1 MRTAME
7 LTLFTLLH
15 LLVFVYWLGGDV
27 GVFYA
32 STLLTDEKR
41 DAAGRLAAGKIVA
54 DVDLAPRFC
63 LLLALPTG
71 LALAAVKGWMQIDAV
86 WLVAAFIAAFA
97 WIYLVVQLHIR
108 HAGMEAMKR
117 LDTVLRALFLAG
129 LAIAGIGGL
138 IGVFSIPLFVSLK
151 LLILAFAVLMGLLVR
166 IALAPFGPAY
176 IALATN
182 GPDPDTDR
190 IIKTSLNRARPAVV
204 MIWLALL
211 LAAWLGLATPI

>member
-32 STLLTDEKR
+32 STLLTDDKR

-86 WLVAAFIAAFA
+86 WLVTAFIGAFA

-138 IGVFSIPLFVSLK
+138 IGVFSAPLFVSLK
-151 LLILAFAVLMGLLVR
+151 FLILAFAVLMGLLVR
-166 IALAPFGPAY
+166 IALAPFGAAY

-211 LAAWLGLATPI
+211 LAVWLGLATPI

>member
-1 MRTAME
+1 ME